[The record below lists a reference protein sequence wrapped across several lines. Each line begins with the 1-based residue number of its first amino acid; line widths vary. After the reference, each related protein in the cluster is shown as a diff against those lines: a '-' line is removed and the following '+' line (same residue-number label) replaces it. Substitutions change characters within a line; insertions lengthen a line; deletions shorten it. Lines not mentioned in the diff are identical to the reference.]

1 MNTKPNNR
9 KAQVRLMFNPN
20 VLNEA
25 SSIAQDL
32 KVPLSAY
39 VDAAVA
45 YYNTNYA
52 ERSEDDG
59 PQTLR

>member
-1 MNTKPNNR
+1 
-9 KAQVRLMFNPN
+9 MFNPM

-32 KVPLSAY
+32 QVPLSAY

-45 YYNTNYA
+45 HYNTNYA